1 MNKLFLT
8 LFLCIASHVAVAQE
22 VYDTVLFDNITFNDS
37 KLFTTESRSEEK
49 EMMISVIMNCLG

>member
-1 MNKLFLT
+1 M
-8 LFLCIASHVAVAQE
+8 FLCIASLVAVAQE